1 MRLGGVAGNPFT
13 LWSHLGC
20 FYRPRGGADDG
31 LSMAIPDARAL
42 VAFNRFGL
50 GPRPGDLAKMDDP
63 REAILA
69 ELSAPRVA
77 AIDDPALLRT
87 PVALQAV
94 YEDQDRKKQ
103 ERERL
108 GQEKL
113 AQLGMPAPNVAASI
127 GTPPAAPLPPAL
139 AMAPSPSP
147 PPMMAAQTMA
157 APSMAPQPP
166 PEQQIF
172 RSEAAARLAQACA
185 APVGFAERLVAFWS
199 NHFCISVAKSNI
211 GRACAGAFER
221 EAIRPYVTGRFA
233 DMLRAVEQH
242 PGMLNFLDNAQSI
255 GPDSK
260 AGQNRNRGLNENLA
274 REILELHTMGV
285 GSGYSQN
292 DVTQLARIITGW
304 TIVGREGKLGE
315 PGSFAFN
322 ANAHEPGPA
331 ILLGRVY
338 AQEGL
343 AQGEAALA
351 DIARQAAVATHIAR
365 KFARH
370 FVADDPDPALVGRL
384 AKTFRDS
391 EGDLGA
397 LAQALVKDEA
407 AWSAPPTKIR
417 NPWEIVVAA
426 QRAFNRPVGDAG
438 PALNAMNLLGMPLWQ
453 PGGPNGFSDD
463 TTAWA
468 SPEGL
473 KMRLELAAQFARQTK
488 DAPNPVSLLD
498 DILGPGVSGETRDT
512 VTRAE
517 SREQAFALLIMSPEF
532 QRR

>member
-1 MRLGGVAGNPFT
+1 
-13 LWSHLGC
+13 
-20 FYRPRGGADDG
+20 
-31 LSMAIPDARAL
+31 
-42 VAFNRFGL
+42 
-50 GPRPGDLAKMDDP
+50 
-63 REAILA
+63 
-69 ELSAPRVA
+69 
-77 AIDDPALLRT
+77 
-87 PVALQAV
+87 
-94 YEDQDRKKQ
+94 
-103 ERERL
+103 
-108 GQEKL
+108 
-113 AQLGMPAPNVAASI
+113 
-127 GTPPAAPLPPAL
+127 
-139 AMAPSPSP
+139 
-147 PPMMAAQTMA
+147 
-157 APSMAPQPP
+157 
-166 PEQQIF
+166 
-172 RSEAAARLAQACA
+172 
-185 APVGFAERLVAFWS
+185 
-199 NHFCISVAKSNI
+199 
-211 GRACAGAFER
+211 
-221 EAIRPYVTGRFA
+221 
-233 DMLRAVEQH
+233 
-242 PGMLNFLDNAQSI
+242 
-255 GPDSK
+255 
-260 AGQNRNRGLNENLA
+260 
-274 REILELHTMGV
+274 
-285 GSGYSQN
+285 
-292 DVTQLARIITGW
+292 
-304 TIVGREGKLGE
+304 
-315 PGSFAFN
+315 
-322 ANAHEPGPA
+322 
-331 ILLGRVY
+331 LLGRVY